1 MGFIG
6 SGKVGTSLANYFLSK
21 GYCVSG
27 FYGRNQLSL
36 LESTNLTKTKIY
48 SNLKDII
55 YENDILFITTSDDS
69 IEIIDKKLSKFN
81 LKHKYICHTSGSLKS
96 SILFCSKKA
105 GALIYSIHPIF
116 AFSNKNTNIKKM
128 KDICFSIEGDNEQD
142 DLAIQNFIDDLGNQF
157 FIRDKDTSSTYHL
170 ANVLVS
176 NLVLSLLDIG
186 VSYFIKLG
194 LSEEESLKAIS
205 PLVKKNIENIF
216 DNGFTK
222 ALTGPVSRGDITP
235 IRKHLSVLDK
245 KDEDI
250 YKILSLNLLKI
261 IALGNDNSLKGIK
274 NITIENAIEN
284 LISKSE
290 KYKEIYK
297 LLGGKNDEK
306 YHTDF

>member
-1 MGFIG
+1 M
-6 SGKVGTSLANYFLSK
+6 SK
-21 GYCVSG
+21 AYYVTG

-55 YENDILFITTSDDS
+55 DENDILFITTSDDS

-116 AFSNKNTNIKKM
+116 AFSNKNTDIKKM
-128 KDICFSIEGDNEQD
+128 KDICFSIEGDNEKD
-142 DLAIQNFIDDLGNQF
+142 DLFIQDFINSLGNQF
-157 FIRDKDTSSTYHL
+157 FIRDKNTSSTYHL

-176 NLVLSLLDIG
+176 NLVLSLLNVG
-186 VSYFIKLG
+186 VNYFIKLG
-194 LSEEESLKAIS
+194 LSEEEALKAIN
-205 PLVKKNIENIF
+205 PLVKINIENIL
-216 DNGFTK
+216 DNGFSK
-222 ALTGPVSRGDITP
+222 ALTGPIVRGDITP
-235 IRKHLSVLDK
+235 IKKHLSALDE

-261 IALGNDNSLKGIK
+261 IALENEDSLKCTKSIS
-274 NITIENAIEN
+274 TENAVEN

-297 LLGGKNDEK
+297 ILGGKNDEK
-306 YHTDF
+306 YYTDF